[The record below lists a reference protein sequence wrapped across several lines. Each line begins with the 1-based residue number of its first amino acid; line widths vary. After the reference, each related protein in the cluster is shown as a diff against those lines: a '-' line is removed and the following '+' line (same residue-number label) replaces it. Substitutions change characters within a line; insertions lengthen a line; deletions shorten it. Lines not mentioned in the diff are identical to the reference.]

1 MKFTKRGERGGIC
14 MGNKTYVGQ
23 GESKMRMEGVK
34 EQDEKLSAV
43 ILHVCIREKERE
55 IKRGC

>member
-1 MKFTKRGERGGIC
+1 
-14 MGNKTYVGQ
+14 MGNKKYVGQ